1 MILAIFHD
9 ISFLYK
15 YIIIKIS
22 NLYTAQFG
30 GTFMSINLNSLTSLL
45 YGSQANSLYSSCG
58 TGYGNT
64 TDTSL
69 FSNLLSFGSQNTTT
83 CGYPGYGNYGCQQ
96 NGSQGMFMMLIMM
109 LLKMLLRNQD
119 EPCDPT
125 EPPKPPVIDPLPDGP
140 KKATTNTENYLCAER
155 GADKDKNGTDRTELI
170 KYIEAEKKQIADLED
185 ILTREYHEPDEL
197 KQLQAKLQWHR
208 QQLLVAERMKSNFAN
223 LDTNRDGK
231 VSYEEILAVAG
242 RDGDVKQLSDKDLKF
257 KFRLGIDNPDKTN
270 PLKQADVNSLN
281 KKVEEL
287 EQAAK

>member
-1 MILAIFHD
+1 
-9 ISFLYK
+9 
-15 YIIIKIS
+15 
-22 NLYTAQFG
+22 
-30 GTFMSINLNSLTSLL
+30 MSINLNSLTSLL
-45 YGSQANSLYSSCG
+45 YGSQANSMYSSYG

-69 FSNLLSFGSQNTTT
+69 FSNLLSLGSQNTSLF
-83 CGYPGYGNYGCQQ
+83 GYSGYGNYGCQQ

-119 EPCDPT
+119 DPCNPPAPP
-125 EPPKPPVIDPLPDGP
+125 EPPTPPEPPIPPLPEGP

-155 GADKDKNGTDRTELI
+155 GADKDKNGTDRKELI
-170 KYIEAEKKQIADLED
+170 KYIDEEKKQIADLED
-185 ILTREYHEPDEL
+185 ILTRENHEPDEL

-208 QQLLVAERMKSNFAN
+208 QQLLVAERMKSNFAT

-257 KFRLGIDNPDKTN
+257 KFILGIDNPDKTN
-270 PLKQADVNSLN
+270 PLKQADVNVLN